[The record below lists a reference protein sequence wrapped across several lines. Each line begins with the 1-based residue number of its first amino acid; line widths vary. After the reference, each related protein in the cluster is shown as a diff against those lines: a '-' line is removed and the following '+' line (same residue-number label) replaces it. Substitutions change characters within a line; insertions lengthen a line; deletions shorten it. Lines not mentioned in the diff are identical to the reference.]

1 MHAPK
6 PLKLIAATALAV
18 AALVAGIGSATGGAG
33 SHVAIG
39 SATGGAGAHVAVPSG
54 PPSIIAI

>member
-18 AALVAGIGSATGGAG
+18 AALVVG
-33 SHVAIG
+33 IG

-54 PPSIIAI
+54 PPTIIAI